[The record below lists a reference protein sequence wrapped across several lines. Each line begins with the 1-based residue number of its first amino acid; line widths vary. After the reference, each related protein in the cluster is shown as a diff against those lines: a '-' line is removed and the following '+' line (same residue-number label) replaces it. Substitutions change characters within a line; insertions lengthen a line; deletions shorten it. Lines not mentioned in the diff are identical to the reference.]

1 MTLGSN
7 IRSYRKSRNM
17 TQAELAKALG
27 VNVYSVTM
35 WENDKFEPTAGNLR
49 ALCQTLGCTAEELLD
64 KPNIIVEAIGD
75 RVAIIDQI
83 ISMPEEQFK
92 RLARYMEL
100 LKKETGG
107 HES

>member
-1 MTLGSN
+1 MSLGSN

-17 TQAELAKALG
+17 TQAELAKALS

-49 ALCQTLGCTAEELLD
+49 ALCKTLNCTAEELLD
-64 KPNIIVEAIGD
+64 KPNIIVETNSND
-75 RVAIIDQI
+75 RIAIIDQI
-83 ISMPEEQFK
+83 VSMPEEQFQ

-100 LKKETGG
+100 LKKETDGQD
-107 HES
+107 